1 MTAPSVLI
9 ACDDAEKASVLAAL
23 IERDRS
29 LRQRA
34 EDIARRNLA
43 VIDIRAV
50 ADTVSGA
57 LLGLDTEDL
66 ASRAGPRRHGYV
78 EPTEAAWHLLEE
90 VLAPWID
97 DVKRRARLGL
107 HGAAVDLANALLD
120 ALGYAEERAER
131 TNDCLLREWAPD
143 FPTEAACEVRRALKS
158 IASATDGTES

>member
-23 IERDRS
+23 IEDDPS

-43 VIDIRAV
+43 AVDIPAI
-50 ADTVSGA
+50 ADTVTDA
-57 LLGLDTEDL
+57 LLRLDTEDL
-66 ASRAGPRRHGYV
+66 ANRAGPRRHGYV

-97 DVKRRARLGL
+97 DLNRRAQLGL
-107 HGAAVDLANALLD
+107 HGAAVDLGNALLD

-131 TNDCLLREWAPD
+131 TNNCLLREWAPD
-143 FPTEAACEVRRALKS
+143 FPTEAACEVRRALNT
-158 IASATDGTES
+158 IASATDGTDS